1 MARRTPSSSPSS
13 AGYKRILVAIKLA
26 AAILRGDEK
35 IDPVEERGDDYGV
48 GKQIFR
54 VDVRKKVLGF
64 GQYPDDITEKDYPDM
79 CYASAV
85 RSKYARARVV
95 KIDSSKACAME
106 GVIGVLTAAD
116 VPHNQVGHLIQDWDV
131 MIAGGGLSGL
141 SAALFAAK
149 AGKRTLL
156 VTKGSGVLAIGGGT
170 IDVLGYRSDGTPLTS
185 PFDGFDSLSPRH
197 PYAIV
202 GAETVKKALS
212 CFLEFCDEGG
222 CPYLCN
228 NEQNTRVVTALGTT
242 KPSYLVPH
250 PMSMHGVAEAANIF
264 IAGVEGL
271 KDFSPALAAQG
282 LATRKGY
289 IGKNIVPVILPSP
302 FPLQRDL
309 STLDLARYLDTPE
322 GILWLSKSLN
332 KYIVRG
338 VPGAVFVPAILGT
351 AANNDVHN
359 AIKDRTGHIVNEISS
374 LPPAVTG
381 LRLHALLLRLLKKYD
396 VDLIEQSTITGAVV
410 ENGRCAALITT
421 NNGQERRY
429 EARSFIIATGGVLG
443 EGFAI
448 EPERA
453 WEPIFNIDLPLNP
466 SSPEWSLPEAYPA
479 CRQTPGTPRPSH
491 GFALLG
497 PDVDAKLRPL
507 GKDGNPL
514 CGNVFFI
521 GKTLGGY
528 DHAAEKSG
536 NGVALSTALFAAMNA

>member
-1 MARRTPSSSPSS
+1 MIKRTP
-13 AGYKRILVAIKLA
+13 Y
-26 AAILRGDEK
+26 
-35 IDPVEERGDDYGV
+35 
-48 GKQIFR
+48 
-54 VDVRKKVLGF
+54 
-64 GQYPDDITEKDYPDM
+64 
-79 CYASAV
+79 
-85 RSKYARARVV
+85 
-95 KIDSSKACAME
+95 
-106 GVIGVLTAAD
+106 
-116 VPHNQVGHLIQDWDV
+116 DV

-185 PFDGFDSLSPRH
+185 PFDGFGSLSPRH

-202 GAETVKKALS
+202 GEETVKKALS
-212 CFLEFCDEGG
+212 GFLEFCEEGG

-250 PMSMHGVAEAANIF
+250 TMSMHGVAEAGNIF

-271 KDFSPALAAQG
+271 KDFSPALVAQG
-282 LATRKGY
+282 LMTRKGY
-289 IGKNIVPVILPSP
+289 AGKNIVPVILPSP

-322 GILWLSKSLN
+322 GILWLSMSLN

-359 AIKDRTGHIVNEISS
+359 AVRDRTGHIVNEISS

-381 LRLHALLLRLLKKYD
+381 LRLHALLLRLLKKYN

-410 ENGRCAALITT
+410 ENGRC
-421 NNGQERRY
+421 
-429 EARSFIIATGGVLG
+429 
-443 EGFAI
+443 
-448 EPERA
+448 RA
-453 WEPIFNIDLPLNP
+453 
-466 SSPEWSLPEAYPA
+466 
-479 CRQTPGTPRPSH
+479 
-491 GFALLG
+491 
-497 PDVDAKLRPL
+497 
-507 GKDGNPL
+507 
-514 CGNVFFI
+514 
-521 GKTLGGY
+521 
-528 DHAAEKSG
+528 
-536 NGVALSTALFAAMNA
+536 M

>member
-1 MARRTPSSSPSS
+1 MIKRTP
-13 AGYKRILVAIKLA
+13 Y
-26 AAILRGDEK
+26 
-35 IDPVEERGDDYGV
+35 
-48 GKQIFR
+48 
-54 VDVRKKVLGF
+54 
-64 GQYPDDITEKDYPDM
+64 
-79 CYASAV
+79 
-85 RSKYARARVV
+85 
-95 KIDSSKACAME
+95 
-106 GVIGVLTAAD
+106 
-116 VPHNQVGHLIQDWDV
+116 DV

-212 CFLEFCDEGG
+212 GFLEFCDEGG

-250 PMSMHGVAEAANIF
+250 TMSMHGVAEADNIF

-271 KDFSPALAAQG
+271 KDFSPALVAQG

-381 LRLHALLLRLLKKYD
+381 LRLHALLLRLLKKYN

-466 SSPEWSLPEAYPA
+466 SSPEWSLPEA
-479 CRQTPGTPRPSH
+479 
-491 GFALLG
+491 
-497 PDVDAKLRPL
+497 
-507 GKDGNPL
+507 
-514 CGNVFFI
+514 
-521 GKTLGGY
+521 
-528 DHAAEKSG
+528 
-536 NGVALSTALFAAMNA
+536 

>member
-1 MARRTPSSSPSS
+1 MIKRTP
-13 AGYKRILVAIKLA
+13 Y
-26 AAILRGDEK
+26 
-35 IDPVEERGDDYGV
+35 
-48 GKQIFR
+48 
-54 VDVRKKVLGF
+54 
-64 GQYPDDITEKDYPDM
+64 
-79 CYASAV
+79 
-85 RSKYARARVV
+85 
-95 KIDSSKACAME
+95 
-106 GVIGVLTAAD
+106 
-116 VPHNQVGHLIQDWDV
+116 DV

-242 KPSYLVPH
+242 KPSCLVPH
-250 PMSMHGVAEAANIF
+250 TMSMHGVAEAANIF

-359 AIKDRTGHIVNEISS
+359 AIKDRHRGGIVNEISS

-410 ENGRCAALITT
+410 EKRAL
-421 NNGQERRY
+421 RR
-429 EARSFIIATGGVLG
+429 ADHDQQ
-443 EGFAI
+443 
-448 EPERA
+448 RA
-453 WEPIFNIDLPLNP
+453 GAPL
-466 SSPEWSLPEAYPA
+466 
-479 CRQTPGTPRPSH
+479 
-491 GFALLG
+491 
-497 PDVDAKLRPL
+497 
-507 GKDGNPL
+507 
-514 CGNVFFI
+514 
-521 GKTLGGY
+521 
-528 DHAAEKSG
+528 
-536 NGVALSTALFAAMNA
+536 

>member
-1 MARRTPSSSPSS
+1 
-13 AGYKRILVAIKLA
+13 
-26 AAILRGDEK
+26 
-35 IDPVEERGDDYGV
+35 
-48 GKQIFR
+48 
-54 VDVRKKVLGF
+54 
-64 GQYPDDITEKDYPDM
+64 
-79 CYASAV
+79 
-85 RSKYARARVV
+85 
-95 KIDSSKACAME
+95 
-106 GVIGVLTAAD
+106 
-116 VPHNQVGHLIQDWDV
+116 

-170 IDVLGYRSDGTPLTS
+170 IDVLGYRSDGTPLYLALRRLRQPVPAPSLRHRRRGDRQKSAVLLPRVLRRGRLSLPLQQRTKH
-185 PFDGFDSLSPRH
+185 PRGDGPRH
-197 PYAIV
+197 DQ
-202 GAETVKKALS
+202 AELS
-212 CFLEFCDEGG
+212 C
-222 CPYLCN
+222 
-228 NEQNTRVVTALGTT
+228 
-242 KPSYLVPH
+242 
-250 PMSMHGVAEAANIF
+250 AAYHVDARRGRSGQHF
-264 IAGVEGL
+264 HRRGRG
-271 KDFSPALAAQG
+271 AQG
-282 LATRKGY
+282 L
-289 IGKNIVPVILPSP
+289 LPGAGGAGPCDAQGVHREEHRPGHPAEP

>member
-1 MARRTPSSSPSS
+1 M
-13 AGYKRILVAIKLA
+13 IKKPA
-26 AAILRGDEK
+26 
-35 IDPVEERGDDYGV
+35 Y
-48 GKQIFR
+48 
-54 VDVRKKVLGF
+54 DV
-64 GQYPDDITEKDYPDM
+64 
-79 CYASAV
+79 
-85 RSKYARARVV
+85 VV
-95 KIDSSKACAME
+95 
-106 GVIGVLTAAD
+106 
-116 VPHNQVGHLIQDWDV
+116 
-131 MIAGGGLSGL
+131 AGGGLSGL

-170 IDVLGYRSDGTPLTS
+170 IDVLGYRADGTSLDV
-185 PFDGFDSLSPRH
+185 PFDGFDALPPRH

-202 GAETVKKALS
+202 GAETVKKALDD
-212 CFLEFCDEGG
+212 FLALCDEGG

-228 NEQNTRVVTALGTT
+228 GGKNTRVVTALGTT

-250 PMSMHGVAEAANIF
+250 TMSMHGVAEASNIF
-264 IAGVEGL
+264 VAGVEGL
-271 KDFSPALAAQG
+271 KDFSPALVAQG
-282 LATRKGY
+282 LANRRAY
-289 IGKNIVPVILPSP
+289 AGKNIVPVLLPSP

-322 GILWLSKSLN
+322 GIHWLSKSLN

-338 VPGAVFVPAILGT
+338 VPGAMFVPAILGT
-351 AANNDVHN
+351 AANGDVHD

-396 VDLIEQSTITGAVV
+396 VDLIEQSTVTGS
-410 ENGRCAALITT
+410 EIEGRRCKALITT
-421 NNGQERRY
+421 NNGQPRRY

-443 EGFAI
+443 EGFVT

-466 SSPEWSLPEAYPA
+466 ASPEWSLPEAYPA
-479 CRQTPGTPRPSH
+479 CRQTPGTSRPSH

-507 GKDGNPL
+507 GKDGAPL
-514 CGNVFFI
+514 CDNVFFI

-536 NGVALSTALFAAMNA
+536 NGVALATALFAAMNA

>member
-1 MARRTPSSSPSS
+1 M
-13 AGYKRILVAIKLA
+13 
-26 AAILRGDEK
+26 
-35 IDPVEERGDDYGV
+35 
-48 GKQIFR
+48 
-54 VDVRKKVLGF
+54 
-64 GQYPDDITEKDYPDM
+64 
-79 CYASAV
+79 
-85 RSKYARARVV
+85 
-95 KIDSSKACAME
+95 
-106 GVIGVLTAAD
+106 
-116 VPHNQVGHLIQDWDV
+116 
-131 MIAGGGLSGL
+131 
-141 SAALFAAK
+141 
-149 AGKRTLL
+149 
-156 VTKGSGVLAIGGGT
+156 
-170 IDVLGYRSDGTPLTS
+170 
-185 PFDGFDSLSPRH
+185 
-197 PYAIV
+197 
-202 GAETVKKALS
+202 
-212 CFLEFCDEGG
+212 
-222 CPYLCN
+222 
-228 NEQNTRVVTALGTT
+228 VTALGTT

-250 PMSMHGVAEAANIF
+250 TMSMHGVAEAGNIF

-271 KDFSPALAAQG
+271 KDFSPALVAQG

-381 LRLHALLLRLLKKYD
+381 LRLHALLLRLLKKYN

-429 EARSFIIATGGVLG
+429 EARSFIIATGGVLS

>member
-1 MARRTPSSSPSS
+1 MIKRTP
-13 AGYKRILVAIKLA
+13 Y
-26 AAILRGDEK
+26 
-35 IDPVEERGDDYGV
+35 
-48 GKQIFR
+48 
-54 VDVRKKVLGF
+54 
-64 GQYPDDITEKDYPDM
+64 
-79 CYASAV
+79 
-85 RSKYARARVV
+85 
-95 KIDSSKACAME
+95 
-106 GVIGVLTAAD
+106 
-116 VPHNQVGHLIQDWDV
+116 DV

-250 PMSMHGVAEAANIF
+250 TMSMHGVAEAANIF

-429 EARSFIIATGGVLG
+429 EARSFIIATGGVLD